1 MKLRSR
7 LAPSPTG
14 EMHTGHLLH
23 LIHVFGIARKTSAD
37 IVYRMEDHDRL
48 RCRPE
53 FAEQWKSDLRWLGFT
68 TGDEAW
74 SVQSEH
80 VERYTQLLER
90 LRDAGLVYACS
101 CSRKMIEERRA
112 ATRLSGSGSGA
123 GSETASGA
131 GYDGFCR
138 DRGLPFSDQNGVR
151 LRLSAESQGFVDL
164 RLGEQT
170 CVADHADPLLRDN
183 RGLFTYQFCVV
194 ADDIIEDVNLIIR
207 GEDLLESTAQQL
219 QMRRLFAPL
228 LGKEL
233 QDVVFYHHPLL
244 YDESGR
250 KLSKTHQSLHLR
262 AMRAAGEK
270 RPEQL
275 LGHAARLAGLTT
287 SEILHADECVKL
299 FQNINL

>member
-1 MKLRSR
+1 MKLCTR

-53 FAEQWKSDLRWLGFT
+53 FAEQWKSDLHWLGFT

-80 VERYTQLLER
+80 AKRYTQLLEH
-90 LRDAGLVYACS
+90 LREAGLVYACS
-101 CSRKMIEERRA
+101 CSRKMIDERRA
-112 ATRLSGSGSGA
+112 ATKISG
-123 GSETASGA
+123 SGA

-138 DRGLPFSDQNGVR
+138 DRGLPFSYPNGVR
-151 LRLSAESQGFVDL
+151 LRLNAESQGFVDL
-164 RLGEQT
+164 RLGELTSIADQT
-170 CVADHADPLLRDN
+170 DPLLRDN

-244 YDESGR
+244 YDERGR
-250 KLSKTHQSLHLR
+250 KLSKTDQSLHLR
-262 AMRAAGEK
+262 AMRADGEK

-275 LGHAARLAGLTT
+275 LRHAARLAGLTT
-287 SEILHADECVKL
+287 SEVLHADECAQL
-299 FQNINL
+299 FQNISL